1 MLRKASVSVLA
12 LVACTSL
19 AAAADFNGPSYRGSL
34 KDDDAAPAAHS
45 WTGFYVGVNGGYARG
60 DGTVDPGHDTEFD
73 GWAGSGQI
81 GYNLQL
87 GQILIGIEADYQWP
101 ISRTASSSCRQVD
114 LRACGGTS
122 VRPDSDKRRPG
133 RSPRVRRNPRQAVR
147 LGDRVGSISAR
158 AEEPLTP
165 NILELLNLSKSC
177 VH

>member
-87 GQILIGIEADYQWP
+87 GQILIGIEADYQW
-101 ISRTASSSCRQVD
+101 AD
-114 LRACGGTS
+114 LK
-122 VRPDSDKRRPG
+122 DSFIVLPTG
-133 RSPRVRRNPRQAVR
+133 RSPRVRRKLLSAPYSFVAA
-147 LGDRVGSISAR
+147 GSISAR